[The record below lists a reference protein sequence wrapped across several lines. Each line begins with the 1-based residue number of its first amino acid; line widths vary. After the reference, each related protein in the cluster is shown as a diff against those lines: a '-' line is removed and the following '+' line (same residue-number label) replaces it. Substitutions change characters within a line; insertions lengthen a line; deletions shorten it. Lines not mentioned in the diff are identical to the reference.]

1 MGWAV
6 GWVRL
11 GKERACG
18 SGSSARTRSPE
29 RLGAAGRRPATRCC
43 SPSASTGP
51 TLTRWRP
58 GPAGATGPWLR
69 GPRPRWCCWPP
80 LGRGEQGAQDRRV
93 AGGQVVLDATNPHEP
108 MLGASGAEEV
118 AAGLIVDAGF
128 VPVNAG
134 RLEVAREVEALGRLL
149 VDLVYRR
156 GPGPAGYQ
164 LLTLVE
170 LSAAGG

>member
-80 LGRGEQGAQDRRV
+80 LGRGEQGAQDGRV

-118 AAGLIVDAGF
+118 AARAPGARVVTAF
-128 VPVNAG
+128 NTEA
-134 RLEVAREVEALGRLL
+134 AREVEALGRLL
-149 VDLVYRR
+149 VDLV
-156 GPGPAGYQ
+156 
-164 LLTLVE
+164 
-170 LSAAGG
+170 